1 MKPKFSTNPNFIIQK
16 IEGKTSIFDA
26 EKSVL
31 YTLNDEA
38 AVIFRGFQLQW
49 TKERIVKE
57 IIISQRGEIQLLNCW
72 NTLVSALPNSERSR
86 LLSVQRFL
94 FVEEVVSLCNLR
106 LLRLFYCRRL
116 SRMSSKQSLRAQ

>member
-57 IIISQRGEIQLLNCW
+57 IIIKYNIKEETA
-72 NTLVSALPNSERSR
+72 TLDVDELI
-86 LLSVQRFL
+86 
-94 FVEEVVSLCNLR
+94 EVMARKKILI
-106 LLRLFYCRRL
+106 
-116 SRMSSKQSLRAQ
+116 